1 MWEGT
6 KEEKGLLRGGASV
19 ALHRWLPLQFERK
32 STELWYK
39 FSETPVS

>member
-6 KEEKGLLRGGASV
+6 KEGKGLLRGVASL
-19 ALHRWLPLQFERK
+19 ALQLPLQFEWK

-39 FSETPVS
+39 FSEMLPVS